1 MHILDVLKERGFIAQ
16 TTFEDELYKQL
27 EEPTTFYVGFD
38 PTADSLHIGH
48 YIPIMAMA
56 HMQRAGHRPIALMGG
71 GTAMIGDPSGKT
83 DMRKMMTVET
93 IDHNVECIK
102 QQMSRFLDF
111 SGDKAIIVNNADWL
125 RNLNFIEFMRDIGAM
140 FSVNKM
146 LTADCYK
153 TRMATDNGLSFLE
166 FTYMLMQSYDFLEL
180 FHRYGCRLEMGGND
194 QWSNMLGGAD
204 LVRRKDSEKAFACT
218 FQLLLTHDGKKM
230 GKTEKGAL
238 WLDPNKTSPFDFYQY
253 WRNVDDADVEKC
265 LGLLTFLPM
274 DEVRRLGALQGS
286 EINEAKK
293 VLAFEVTKLVHGE
306 EEAQKAADAAWDV
319 IQMNKYS
326 LIEDKSI
333 VANGTTITDEDAKF
347 LNAMKSYELVWQN
360 DGTWSSETIW
370 GWWWRTSNKYSNA
383 TTGYDYMGG
392 VGGTMIPAL
401 PPNFGFYAGFGGTAP
416 SLKLAD
422 SYPMWST
429 GRYPVKG
436 YEGRND
442 MSKPIVDPLSG
453 YKTDGFTEGYKQY
466 VDPLYPE
473 WRPAIKAHNTCIDR
487 DPRFYATMVPNGS

>member
-125 RNLNFIEFMRDIGAM
+125 RNLNFIEFMRDIGSM

-146 LTADCYK
+146 LTAECYK
-153 TRMATDNGLSFLE
+153 ARMATDNGLSFLE

-218 FQLLLTHDGKKM
+218 FQLHTLHQEFAVFQGCIDSNSLRYM
-230 GKTEKGAL
+230 PVSA
-238 WLDPNKTSPFDFYQY
+238 SP
-253 WRNVDDADVEKC
+253 
-265 LGLLTFLPM
+265 
-274 DEVRRLGALQGS
+274 RL
-286 EINEAKK
+286 
-293 VLAFEVTKLVHGE
+293 
-306 EEAQKAADAAWDV
+306 
-319 IQMNKYS
+319 
-326 LIEDKSI
+326 
-333 VANGTTITDEDAKF
+333 
-347 LNAMKSYELVWQN
+347 
-360 DGTWSSETIW
+360 
-370 GWWWRTSNKYSNA
+370 
-383 TTGYDYMGG
+383 
-392 VGGTMIPAL
+392 AL
-401 PPNFGFYAGFGGTAP
+401 PAMQDRHP
-416 SLKLAD
+416 
-422 SYPMWST
+422 
-429 GRYPVKG
+429 
-436 YEGRND
+436 
-442 MSKPIVDPLSG
+442 
-453 YKTDGFTEGYKQY
+453 
-466 VDPLYPE
+466 
-473 WRPAIKAHNTCIDR
+473 CICQNQR
-487 DPRFYATMVPNGS
+487 RSASVLLQALLLHP

>member
-16 TTFEDELYKQL
+16 ITFEDELYKQL

-56 HMQRAGHRPIALMGG
+56 HMQRAGHKPIALMGG

-102 QQMSRFLDF
+102 KQMSRFLDF
-111 SGDKAIIVNNADWL
+111 SDDKAIIANNGDWL
-125 RNLNFIEFMRDIGAM
+125 RNLNFIEFMRDIGSM
-140 FSVNKM
+140 FSVNTM
-146 LTADCYK
+146 LRADCYRA
-153 TRMATDNGLSFLE
+153 RMESENGLSFLE

-204 LVRRKDSEKAFACT
+204 LVRRKDNEKAFACT
-218 FQLLLTHDGKKM
+218 FQLLLTHDGRKM

-253 WRNVDDADVEKC
+253 WRNVDDKDVEKC

-274 DEVRRLGALQGS
+274 DEVRRLGALEGS
-286 EINEAKK
+286 AINEAKK

-306 EEAQKAADAAWDV
+306 EEAQKAADAAASLFGGG
-319 IQMNKYS
+319 MNS
-326 LIEDKSI
+326 ASIPSFELTEAELAEDARVTTMLVKSGLCKSQSDARNQI
-333 VANGTTITDEDAKF
+333 KAGAVLVADEKITD
-347 LNAMKSYELVWQN
+347 M
-360 DGTWSSETIW
+360 
-370 GWWWRTSNKYSNA
+370 NA
-383 TTGYDYMGG
+383 T
-392 VGGTMIPAL
+392 VSAEQ
-401 PPNFGFYAGFGGTAP
+401 FGADGLMLQKGKKGFRRLI
-416 SLKLAD
+416 LK
-422 SYPMWST
+422 
-429 GRYPVKG
+429 
-436 YEGRND
+436 
-442 MSKPIVDPLSG
+442 
-453 YKTDGFTEGYKQY
+453 
-466 VDPLYPE
+466 
-473 WRPAIKAHNTCIDR
+473 
-487 DPRFYATMVPNGS
+487 

>member
-1 MHILDVLKERGFIAQ
+1 
-16 TTFEDELYKQL
+16 
-27 EEPTTFYVGFD
+27 
-38 PTADSLHIGH
+38 
-48 YIPIMAMA
+48 
-56 HMQRAGHRPIALMGG
+56 MGG

-111 SGDKAIIVNNADWL
+111 SDDKAIIVNNADWL

-274 DEVRRLGALQGS
+274 DEVRRLGALQGRR
-286 EINEAKK
+286 NQR
-293 VLAFEVTKLVHGE
+293 GE
-306 EEAQKAADAAWDV
+306 EGAGIRGDEAGARRRRGA
-319 IQMNKYS
+319 
-326 LIEDKSI
+326 
-333 VANGTTITDEDAKF
+333 
-347 LNAMKSYELVWQN
+347 
-360 DGTWSSETIW
+360 
-370 GWWWRTSNKYSNA
+370 
-383 TTGYDYMGG
+383 
-392 VGGTMIPAL
+392 
-401 PPNFGFYAGFGGTAP
+401 
-416 SLKLAD
+416 
-422 SYPMWST
+422 
-429 GRYPVKG
+429 
-436 YEGRND
+436 EGRRCRCRT
-442 MSKPIVDPLSG
+442 VRGRRVCRECPLLHA
-453 YKTDGFTEGYKQY
+453 DEGRIRRRQPRDDHAGQ
-466 VDPLYPE
+466 VRAVQEPE
-473 WRPAIKAHNTCIDR
+473 
-487 DPRFYATMVPNGS
+487 